1 MAARVLNVS
10 SDASREVAAAYW
22 RKHGLTVVEAQRPED
37 ALRLLD
43 QFTPDVVVTDI
54 VFRETDLDASEFIH
68 ALRRR
73 LDGATS
79 VIVVSRYAREEDREG
94 ARRAGAD
101 VYLIKPI
108 LPHSLLNLI
117 RNGLTLRRRG
127 RRLPWNWR
135 TGQAAPL
142 RTAIERR
149 RSRAAALPV
158 GDGGLQ
164 SNRPAAPRPPA
175 TGKMTHVLLV
185 EDDASIREMMVIL
198 LESEGFSVI
207 PVADGADALAYLKEG
222 GRARVVLLD
231 LMMPRMDGWTF
242 RRQQR
247 ADPAIADI
255 PVIVVSA
262 CLGASASSLGAAAT
276 FQKPVDVSQVVGAV
290 RQIAG

>member
-1 MAARVLNVS
+1 VGGRVLNVS
-10 SDASREVAAAYW
+10 SDATRDVASGYW
-22 RKHGLTVVEAQRPED
+22 RKHGLTVADAQHPED
-37 ALRLLD
+37 ALGLLD
-43 QFTPDVVVTDI
+43 DFTPDVVVTDI
-54 VFRETDLDASEFIH
+54 AFREGDVDAPEFIH
-68 ALRRR
+68 ALRDR
-73 LDGATS
+73 LDTS
-79 VIVVSRYAREEDREG
+79 TSILVVSRYAREEDRER

-101 VYLIKPI
+101 VYVIKPV
-108 LPHSLLNLI
+108 LPHSLLNMI
-117 RNGLTLRRRG
+117 RNALTLRLRG

-135 TGQAAPL
+135 TGQVAPL
-142 RTAIERR
+142 RTQAERR
-149 RSRAAALPV
+149 RPRAGAPPAVAA
-158 GDGGLQ
+158 
-164 SNRPAAPRPPA
+164 RPPLDA
-175 TGKMTHVLLV
+175 RRANGDKSTHVLLV
-185 EDDASIREMMVIL
+185 EDDPSIREMMVIL

-255 PVIVVSA
+255 PIIVVSA
-262 CLGASASSLGAAAT
+262 CLGASASALGAAAT

>member
-1 MAARVLNVS
+1 VSTRVLSVS
-10 SDASREVAAAYW
+10 SDAAREVASAYW
-22 RKHGLTVVEAQRPED
+22 RKHGLTVVDAEQPEQ
-37 ALRLLD
+37 ALQLLD
-43 QFTPDVVVTDI
+43 HFAPDVVVTDI
-54 VFRETDLDASEFIH
+54 TFRETGLAAPEFIH
-68 ALRRR
+68 ALRGR
-73 LDGATS
+73 LDSATS
-79 VIVVSRYAREEDREG
+79 IIVVSRFAREEDRET

-101 VYLIKPI
+101 GYLIKPV
-108 LPHSLLNLI
+108 LPHTLLNMI
-117 RNGLTLRRRG
+117 RNALTLRRRG

-135 TGQAAPL
+135 TGQLTPL
-142 RTAIERR
+142 RTAVERR
-149 RSRAAALPV
+149 QARAAAP
-158 GDGGLQ
+158 
-164 SNRPAAPRPPA
+164 PAKRSTAETTTPAGRPPLNKLA
-175 TGKMTHVLLV
+175 STHVLLV
-185 EDDASIREMMVIL
+185 EDDPSIREMMVIL

-207 PVADGADALAYLKEG
+207 PVADGADALAYLKHG

-262 CLGASASSLGAAAT
+262 CLGASASSLDAAAT